1 MKLYKSHGTG
11 DFNRSDFKY
20 LGSNVVFESGVKVF
34 HPENIII
41 QDNVYIGHNT
51 ILKGYYKNTLSI
63 GENTWIGQDCFFHSA
78 GGLEIES
85 NVGIGPKVSILTSN
99 HILEPLKGPIL
110 FQPIEFRPVIIR
122 TGVDIGI
129 GSTILPGVSI
139 GEFSQIGSMTLI
151 NKDVDRL
158 SVCVG
163 VPFRVIRKLEIQ

>member
-63 GENTWIGQDCFFHSA
+63 GENTWIGQDCFFIVQ
-78 GGLEIES
+78 E
-85 NVGIGPKVSILTSN
+85 VS
-99 HILEPLKGPIL
+99 K
-110 FQPIEFRPVIIR
+110 
-122 TGVDIGI
+122 
-129 GSTILPGVSI
+129 
-139 GEFSQIGSMTLI
+139 
-151 NKDVDRL
+151 L
-158 SVCVG
+158 SLMWV
-163 VPFRVIRKLEIQ
+163 